1 VESNGLHDK
10 IARGDGRCGRTR
22 STVEPLARPDSA
34 IRPATDAD
42 IALLDRRFPEPESRH
57 QQRGRRQAAGDG
69 SYLVAW
75 IGIEPVGWVFVSR
88 PGCSPRSKQLAAAE
102 LVDLQVV
109 AEHRGRGIG
118 RALMDAAERLAL
130 EAGWTRVGLAVTVA
144 NPNNRIARDMYARR
158 GYADSGL
165 GEFQD
170 GYVYWDA
177 DGRPQW
183 DGEPHLYLVKELD
196 QAGAAQ

>member
-1 VESNGLHDK
+1 
-10 IARGDGRCGRTR
+10 
-22 STVEPLARPDSA
+22 
-34 IRPATDAD
+34 
-42 IALLDRRFPEPESRH
+42 
-57 QQRGRRQAAGDG
+57 
-69 SYLVAW
+69 
-75 IGIEPVGWVFVSR
+75 VFVAR
-88 PGCSPRSKQLAAAE
+88 PGCSPRSKLLAAAE
-102 LVDLQVV
+102 LVDLQVM
-109 AEHRGRGIG
+109 AAHRGQGIG

-177 DGRPQW
+177 AGGPQW
-183 DGEPHLYLVKELD
+183 DGEPHLYLVKTLG
-196 QAGAAQ
+196 QAGTAQ